1 MELSSTEQDLTE
13 MIPAGL
19 IRALQH
25 EDQINVQNE
34 ESLWKLN
41 TKEMLIT
48 LKKHTFKC

>member
-25 EDQINVQNE
+25 EDQINVPKRRK
-34 ESLWKLN
+34 SLEAQHERNVDNFEKTHL
-41 TKEMLIT
+41 
-48 LKKHTFKC
+48 